1 MFYFHLSF
9 LRGSVGRPPPRTFP
23 EFLFRQES
31 LPLLTSSGALT
42 SPFFKGLEKDQ
53 IQLLSEDLFMK
64 RVANADCMPE
74 TLLRGA
80 GPEPGGEPLSV

>member
-1 MFYFHLSF
+1 M
-9 LRGSVGRPPPRTFP
+9 GRPPPRTFP
-23 EFLFRQES
+23 EFLFQQES

-42 SPFFKGLEKDQ
+42 SPFFTEPGKGKGLEKDQ

-74 TLLRGA
+74 TLLGGA